1 MRQRGLPATST
12 LIRPKLSTGPNP
24 PEPPPVAVSEPGV
37 EEIVA
42 GARSSGASAQHRL
55 ARKRSLSRRGFA
67 YRLLGAAGLIALTA
81 EIGDLP
87 GLEVT
92 EIAAGLAALV
102 AVFGAVEAGVRAYRI
117 NLGSPAKPKVAA
129 SELPA
134 QSSRA
139 HAPLIRLASRESELA
154 EHLTV
159 LPVEVAAD
167 TWRHAAEAAR
177 ALRTHAERITT
188 FENGKDRA
196 DHEPDRLDLLASR
209 LQEGVSAYERLTDTA
224 AELVGPDPAL
234 PVSRDAGP
242 RLADATDALV
252 GMMRGLSS

>member
-1 MRQRGLPATST
+1 M
-12 LIRPKLSTGPNP
+12 
-24 PEPPPVAVSEPGV
+24 
-37 EEIVA
+37 A

-102 AVFGAVEAGVRAYRI
+102 AVFGAVEAGVRAFRI

-129 SELPA
+129 SELPP

-139 HAPLIRLASRESELA
+139 YAPLVRLASRERELA
-154 EHLTV
+154 GHVAV
-159 LPVEVAAD
+159 LPAEVAAD
-167 TWRHAAEAAR
+167 TWRHADAAAR
-177 ALRTHAERITT
+177 ELRTHAARITVL
-188 FENGKDRA
+188 ENRSHPADDGQDTLDR
-196 DHEPDRLDLLASR
+196 LASR
-209 LQEGVSAYERLTDTA
+209 LREGISAYERLTDTA
-224 AELVGPDPAL
+224 AELAGQDPGL
-234 PVSRDAGP
+234 PAATDAGP

-252 GMMRGLSS
+252 GLIRGLAS